1 MFKKKYIYI
10 LVTFLLLIPF
20 NFVKASDLTEY
31 FSINDVKFCEDA
43 TCAVTYNETNGII
56 TQQRFLSKIKWEL
69 HSSSSI
75 QEGDYVEIPF
85 ANNIVEGQNIY
96 GGANFSWAD
105 IYDNNNNKIG
115 KWNVS
120 GIGENRKIRVE
131 FSDSA
136 IGKFDLNGTFITGK
150 NIYIGYIYSD
160 KTFAFNVG
168 DNISNLKFTTYL
180 LGETNN
186 ESGISNS
193 NSSNNQGS
201 IRVISPKITAKQI
214 YDNNMYSSF
223 TADAILNNLYYEL
236 TIPAELNATI
246 NRNKLFFN
254 AGVVLPTSL
263 EEPKASGLAYFLD
276 ANPDTAPHFTKII
289 QDSGESY
296 SHFKNRLQKFQYGIY
311 EDNYNNKTIVV
322 NYGEQPSQELT
333 YQSIIN
339 SLDNSVSE
347 PGDYWHKFYPIT
359 VDNSD
364 NNNVQ
369 GIINQKLGSK
379 NSIGGKIVSWGLYFT
394 LNFPTVKVETT
405 KSITG
410 VWSWKNGNN
419 EIKTE
424 EKSVDIKLVAPSSLA
439 KVSGASQLLLRDI
452 DTKNEIQNAGIKL
465 EKKNGNDF
473 EEVGSAITD
482 SSGMVIFRNLESGT
496 YRYSYI
502 PNSLQA
508 YNNDSFKT
516 YSDVDLNNIIVE
528 FEFDEDEGNVVY
540 ATLEKKKYTV
550 TYLPGEH
557 GDFTDVVY
565 RDLPYGS
572 ATPNYDALGNDG
584 WIFKEW
590 MPDKEYFVMEDKTY
604 TASWYKNVKVTTR
617 YLEDGSNEVLSSEN
631 TDIAENGTEYV
642 TTKKDIDNYEYVR
655 VVGNVSGT
663 RGEEDIVVT
672 YYYKKKESALKVN
685 YLDCTTR
692 EIIAPATNTTIYYG
706 DNYDADTY
714 EANVTIPQNYNR
726 NAANKSDNYKG
737 IVDIDS
743 INVEYCY
750 NKKDSNLNS
759 EIIKSGTNKITKSK
773 DKVSYKIEYNST
785 FTDYIG
791 DANITV
797 VDNLPYKI
805 DVSKSNLDGGVY
817 DDENKTITWNINTS
831 INSYDNSSYNVT
843 KNIELSYLDLDVTAN
858 VITNSVSG
866 NTSITNKDTE
876 IETNYNT
883 YIDIKGT
890 INVKYVEIGTNNDLI
905 DPITTTDKVG
915 KTYIPEGKNIEGY
928 KLIDSPKKDKYEYE
942 EENQDLEFIYE
953 RIKYKI
959 VTKVLTEG
967 GTITGD
973 EEVFYGDDST
983 SDKIKIKAEE
993 GYYISDISINGE
1005 KINIPENQNELVMPN
1020 FTKMLED
1027 KYIEVSFKKNSNIVD
1042 VPNTLKKSILKS
1054 IGIIITLGTI
1064 YAIIYILYKRKIIFN
1079 K

>member
-43 TCAVTYNETNGII
+43 TCVVTYNETNGII

-69 HSSSSI
+69 HSLSSI

-85 ANNIVEGQNIY
+85 ANNIYTSNDGYSQAIY
-96 GGANFSWAD
+96 GGANFSWTD
-105 IYDNNNNKIG
+105 IYDSSNNKIG

-120 GIGENRKIRVE
+120 GTGGERKIRVE

-136 IGKFDLNGTFITGK
+136 IGKFDLSGTFITGK

-168 DNISNLKFTTYL
+168 DNISNLKFTTYP

-193 NSSNNQGS
+193 NSSNNKGS
-201 IRVISPKITAKQI
+201 IRVVSPKITAKQI

-223 TADAILNNLYYEL
+223 TSDAILNNLYYEL
-236 TIPAELNATI
+236 TIPAELNASVASI
-246 NRNKLFFN
+246 QFN
-254 AGVVLPTSL
+254 AGVTLPTSIT
-263 EEPKASGLAYFLD
+263 EQKASGLSYFLNILD
-276 ANPDTAPHFTKII
+276 IFSEVTQND
-289 QDSGESY
+289 GESY

-311 EDNYNNKTIVV
+311 EDNYNNKTIVI
-322 NYGEQPSQELT
+322 NYWEQPSQELT

-339 SLDNSVSE
+339 RLDNSVSE
-347 PGDYWHKFYPIT
+347 PGDFWHKIYPIA
-359 VDNSD
+359 VDSD
-364 NNNVQ
+364 VQ
-369 GIINQKLGSK
+369 EIINNKLGIT
-379 NSIGGKIVSWGLYFT
+379 NRIGGKVVSWGLYLT
-394 LNFPTVKVETT
+394 LDFPTVKVDTT
-405 KSITG
+405 KTITG

-424 EKSVDIKLVAPSSLA
+424 EKSVDIKLVAPSSIA
-439 KVSGASQLLLRDI
+439 KVSGASQLLLRDL
-452 DTKNEIQNAGIKL
+452 DTKNEIPNAGIKL

-516 YSDVDLNNIIVE
+516 YSDVNLNNIIVE

-590 MPDKEYFVMEDKTY
+590 SPEKEYFVIEDKTY
-604 TASWYKNVKVTTR
+604 TALWYKNVTVTTR
-617 YLEDGSNEVLSSEN
+617 YLEVGTNEVLSSEN
-631 TDIAENGTEYV
+631 NDTDSNGTAY
-642 TTKKDIDNYEYVR
+642 TTIKKDITNYEFVR
-655 VVGNVSGT
+655 VDGNTSGE
-663 RGEEDIVVT
+663 RGEDDIVVT
-672 YYYKKKESALKVN
+672 YYYKKKEATLKIN

-692 EIIAPATNTTIYYG
+692 EIIAPATNTTLYYG
-706 DNYDADTY
+706 DEYDADNY
-714 EANVTIPQNYNR
+714 EVNVTIPQNYIR
-726 NAANKSDNYKG
+726 TAAGKSDNYKG
-737 IVDIDS
+737 IVDSDE

-750 NKKDSNLNS
+750 NKKNSNINS
-759 EIIKSGTNKITKSK
+759 VITKIGTNKITSSK
-773 DKVSYKIEYNST
+773 DKVSYKIDYNTT

-791 DANITV
+791 DANIII
-797 VDNLPYKI
+797 VDTLPYKI
-805 DVSKSNLDGGVY
+805 DVNKSNLDGGAY
-817 DDENKTITWNINTS
+817 DDENKTITWNVNAS
-831 INSYDNSSYNVT
+831 INSYNNASYNVT
-843 KNIELSYLDLDVTAN
+843 KNIELSYLDLDVTADFM
-858 VITNSVSG
+858 TNNVSG

-876 IETNYNT
+876 VETNYNT

-890 INVKYVEIGTNNDLI
+890 INVKYVEIGTNKDLI
-905 DPITTTDKVG
+905 APITTTDKVG
-915 KTYIPEGKNIEGY
+915 KTYSPEEENIEGY
-928 KLIDSPKKDKYEYE
+928 KLIDSPKKDIYEYKE
-942 EENQDLEFIYE
+942 ESQDLEFIYE

-959 VTKVLTEG
+959 VTKTLTDG

-973 EEVFYGDDST
+973 EEVFYGEDST
-983 SDKIKIKAEE
+983 SDKIKIKAED
-993 GYYISDISINGE
+993 GYYISDISVNGE
-1005 KINIPENQNELVMPN
+1005 KINIPENQNELIMPN
-1020 FTKMLED
+1020 FTKMRED
-1027 KYIEVSFKKNSNIVD
+1027 KYIEVSFENYSNIVE
-1042 VPNTLKKSILKS
+1042 VPNTLKKSILKN
-1054 IGIIITLGTI
+1054 IGIIITLGTLS
-1064 YAIIYILYKRKIIFN
+1064 AIIYTLYKRKIIFN